1 MLLFCLLNLMDR
13 QPATRRPFGVN
24 WAMFFVAGTL
34 LAWEVLSRAFELRPD
49 ILPAPSRIVLEL
61 WRAAPLL
68 RMHGAVT
75 CLEILEGLLLALVF
89 ALPAAVIIDGSPEL
103 SRIGAQAISFLKAA
117 PLLIVMPLLIVWL
130 GFGSLPKV
138 LIVALLCFPPIAA
151 GMLSGLR
158 GVPQAMLDFLRTTN
172 AGWFRSFWSVRLP
185 MSLPALFSGL
195 RTAASLAVA
204 GAAAGE
210 FVGAERGLGY
220 VMIEGMVRMS
230 TPLVFAA
237 LVSLAAVAVVLH
249 VAIALLQS
257 ALVPATH
264 DKESDEL
271 VHVTASK

>member
-13 QPATRRPFGVN
+13 KPATRRRFGVN
-24 WAMFFVAGTL
+24 WAILFVAGIL
-34 LAWEVLSRAFELRPD
+34 LVWEVLSRAFELRPD
-49 ILPAPSRIVLEL
+49 VLPAPSRIVLEL

-68 RMHGAVT
+68 RAHGAAT
-75 CLEILEGLLLALVF
+75 CLEILQGLLLALVF
-89 ALPAAVIIDGSPEL
+89 ALPAAVVIDGSPEL
-103 SRIGAQAISFLKAA
+103 SRIGPQAVSFLKAA
-117 PLLIVMPLLIVWL
+117 PLLIITPLLIVWF

-158 GVPQAMLDFLRTTN
+158 RVPQAMLDFLRTTN
-172 AGWFRSFWSVRLP
+172 AGWFRSFRSVRLP
-185 MSLPALFSGL
+185 MSLPGLFSGF

-210 FVGAERGLGY
+210 FVGAEKGLGY

-237 LVSLAAVAVVLH
+237 LVSLAAIALVLH
-249 VAIALLQS
+249 TAIVLLQW
-257 ALVPATH
+257 ALVPVP
-264 DKESDEL
+264 DNRESNEL
-271 VHVTASK
+271 FQVMASK